1 MSQSQPS
8 GVIHSLQTVRD
19 KVKLRLMKVPEY
31 RAFLA
36 IEMPIAEVADI
47 PDLVAHLQT
56 AKQKILERLTTTQE
70 YRALLT
76 VEKAIKDISEV
87 LDVVGNDA
95 NVDAAPA
102 AAEKVAAK
110 EASQEARKE
119 EAARKE
125 DVPAAA
131 PPAAAAAEQQSAPA
145 IAIVA
150 PPAAAPAVIATAAAA
165 VKETPETYARDASDI
180 AAAIEASGEHHKRS
194 VANPT
199 ERLSTL
205 GHVEEWR
212 LTALVRESYAANAD
226 NEDARSAGEGK
237 ATAEA
242 KVA

>member
-8 GVIHSLQTVRD
+8 SVIHSLVTVRD

-36 IEMPIAEVADI
+36 IEMPIVEVADI

-87 LDVVGNDA
+87 LDVVGDDA
-95 NVDAAPA
+95 TVEAAPA
-102 AAEKVAAK
+102 AAEKVA
-110 EASQEARKE
+110 EKE
-119 EAARKE
+119 E
-125 DVPAAA
+125 VS
-131 PPAAAAAEQQSAPA
+131 AAAAAEAQQSAPA
-145 IAIVA
+145 VAVAAPPAKAPAIVA
-150 PPAAAPAVIATAAAA
+150 NATAA
-165 VKETPETYARDASDI
+165 VQDTPETYARDAADI
-180 AAAIEASGEHHKRS
+180 AAAIASAEHNKKS
-194 VANPT
+194 AANPS

-212 LTALVRESYAANAD
+212 LTALVRESYSANAG
-226 NEDARSAGEGK
+226 NEDAGPAGEGK
-237 ATAEA
+237 AQAEQA

>member
-8 GVIHSLQTVRD
+8 GVIHSLVTVRD

-47 PDLVAHLQT
+47 PDLVADLQM

-87 LDVVGNDA
+87 LDVVGDDA
-95 NVDAAPA
+95 TVEAAPA
-102 AAEKVAAK
+102 AAEKVA
-110 EASQEARKE
+110 EKE
-119 EAARKE
+119 E
-125 DVPAAA
+125 VS
-131 PPAAAAAEQQSAPA
+131 AAAAAEAQQSAPA
-145 IAIVA
+145 VAVAAPPAKAPAIVA
-150 PPAAAPAVIATAAAA
+150 NATAA
-165 VKETPETYARDASDI
+165 VQDTPETYARDAADI
-180 AAAIEASGEHHKRS
+180 AAAIASAEHNKKS
-194 VANPT
+194 AANPS

-212 LTALVRESYAANAD
+212 LTALVRESYSANAG
-226 NEDARSAGEGK
+226 NEDAGPAGEGK
-237 ATAEA
+237 AQAEQA

>member
-8 GVIHSLQTVRD
+8 NVLQALETVRE

-31 RAFLA
+31 RAFLG

-95 NVDAAPA
+95 NIDAAPA
-102 AAEKVAAK
+102 AAEKVLGEEEVLAIKAATVT
-110 EASQEARKE
+110 EMQQS
-119 EAARKE
+119 
-125 DVPAAA
+125 VPEIAVAA
-131 PPAAAAAEQQSAPA
+131 PG
-145 IAIVA
+145 
-150 PPAAAPAVIATAAAA
+150 TA
-165 VKETPETYARDASDI
+165 
-180 AAAIEASGEHHKRS
+180 
-194 VANPT
+194 
-199 ERLSTL
+199 RLSTL
-205 GHVEEWR
+205 GLVEEWR
-212 LTALVRESYAANAD
+212 LTTLVRGLD
-226 NEDARSAGEGK
+226 NEEPRSTGEGK
-237 ATAEA
+237 AEAEAA